1 MADQK
6 LIDVID
12 LLRQSQDKTKGEI
25 VTTRHSIQVMNNEI
39 VKNLKILAG
48 NVETAEERE

>member
-6 LIDVID
+6 LIGVID
-12 LLRQSQDKTKGEI
+12 LLRQSQDETKEEI

-39 VKNLKILAG
+39 VKNLKSDGGGLKIL
-48 NVETAEERE
+48 V